1 MMKLVVLISCMHQTD
16 HSIINRSNVQTDA
29 IVINQCDK
37 DDVEEYDF
45 LNRIGN
51 NCHVKFISTK
61 ERGLSCSRNMAIKYA
76 WGDVLYMCDDDEL
89 LDDNFEKIILD
100 AYKNRPREDV
110 IIFSIIRKGH
120 SYPNTEGKVS
130 LSQILRTSSVQ
141 TTFKRQRVVENNIL
155 FDEKMG
161 SGTGNGAG
169 EENKFLMDCR
179 RKGLK
184 MYYVPSIIATVK
196 SENSQ
201 WFSGFDKKY
210 FIDTF
215 WAARRIL
222 GAPLGFFYL
231 FYWCLYRSR
240 HFKIEMS
247 KLQMLKYSLTGFFE
261 RR

>member
-1 MMKLVVLISCMHQTD
+1 MTLTVLISCMHEGD
-16 HSIINRSNVQTDA
+16 HSIISRTNIQTD
-29 IVINQCDK
+29 VVVVNQCDENRS
-37 DDVEEYDF
+37 EEFDF
-45 LNRIGN
+45 L
-51 NCHVKFISTK
+51 TK
-61 ERGLSCSRNMAIKYA
+61 NGDKKHALFVNTTERGLSRSRNMAIKNA

-89 LDDNFEKIILD
+89 LDDNYEKTILD
-100 AYKNRPREDV
+100 AYKNKPKEEI

-120 SYPNTEGKVS
+120 TFPNTEGKVG

-184 MYYVPSIIATVK
+184 MFYVPSIIATVK

-201 WFSGFDKKY
+201 WFTGFDKKY

-222 GAPLGFFYL
+222 GARLGFLYL
-231 FYWCLYRSR
+231 FYWCLFRSR
-240 HFKIEMS
+240 NFKIELS
-247 KLQMLKYSLTGFFE
+247 KFQMLKYSLTGFFE